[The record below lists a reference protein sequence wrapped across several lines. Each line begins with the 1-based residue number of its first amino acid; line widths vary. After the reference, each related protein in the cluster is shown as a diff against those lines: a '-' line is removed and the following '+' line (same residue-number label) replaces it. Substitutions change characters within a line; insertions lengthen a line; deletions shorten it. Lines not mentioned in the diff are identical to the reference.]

1 MYNIML
7 AIISK
12 LRMFI
17 CLWKINR
24 LKNVRNACNMQ
35 KYIKHLTL

>member
-1 MYNIML
+1 MF

-24 LKNVRNACNMQ
+24 LENVRNSAKIYKTSNV
-35 KYIKHLTL
+35 IS